1 MLTYSFSSLRWPSK
15 VCRLPNDSPRV
26 SPRHHPAA
34 TLASVVL
41 LTAFGAASVAEAK
54 VQVKVKADGTK
65 VVYDPSESYYV
76 RHTSGSLRPVP
87 GAGLADLIDHYAR
100 DRGLSPQLVQAVIQ
114 VESAYNPRAR
124 SRKGAMG
131 LMQLM
136 PDTARSLRVT
146 DPYDPGQNIR
156 GGTLYLRRQL
166 DRFSGDVSLALA
178 AYNAGPG
185 AVTQYGGIPPYRET
199 RNYVRKVL
207 SLYRGSA
214 PTSFQQPARPV
225 VKPTQQASAPTA
237 ATPIAKPQPRGAD
250 VFMSRGGNNRIRFTT
265 KRPKSN

>member
-1 MLTYSFSSLRWPSK
+1 MLPNCLQPPHRLSVDRRTADFR
-15 VCRLPNDSPRV
+15 CRLVAVMPV
-26 SPRHHPAA
+26 
-34 TLASVVL
+34 VVL
-41 LTAFGAASVAEAK
+41 LAALAEPATVEAK
-54 VQVKVKADGTK
+54 VAIKVKPDGTK

-76 RHTSGSLRPVP
+76 SRSSGSLRPVQ
-87 GAGLADLIDHYAR
+87 GAGIADLIDHYAQ
-100 DRGLSPQLVQAVIQ
+100 DRGLSPRLVQAVIQ

-136 PDTARSLRVT
+136 PGTARLLRVT

-207 SLYRGSA
+207 GLYRGGG
-214 PTSFQQPARPV
+214 PVDFQQPDRKVAERP
-225 VKPTQQASAPTA
+225 QRA
-237 ATPIAKPQPRGAD
+237 ATPTKPAAEPLERGKE
-250 VFMSRGGNNRIRFTT
+250 VYMSRGGNNRIRFTT
-265 KRPKSN
+265 KRPNSD